1 MTQQR
6 DEELAE
12 LMSAAEALLFVS
24 DEPVGAGKLAAVM
37 EITPS
42 LADEVLQALR
52 DEYAEQNRGM
62 QLREVAGGWR
72 FYSHPAHHELIE
84 RYVLSWDTRKL
95 SQAALEALA
104 VIAYHQ
110 PVAKNGV
117 NAVRG
122 VNSDGVIASLVEKG
136 LVREAGRD
144 NTPGSP
150 ILYGT
155 TAAFLEKFGLKS
167 IKDLPPLE
175 DFAPDEESRA
185 FIRERLSGASPLADA
200 ADEAL
205 DDDQRAQQERYVH
218 VTGADG
224 EIEVE
229 EVDRGED
236 VREDDPQAMAEIIG
250 EAMTE
255 KVDVELP
262 DTGEDDGGDAEG
274 DPDAGADADEHA
286 GEDAGEGAGEAADGN
301 AGDAA

>member
-1 MTQQR
+1 MTWQR

-24 DEPVGAGKLAAVM
+24 DEPVSAGKLAAVM
-37 EITPS
+37 EVTPS

-144 NTPGSP
+144 NSPGSP
-150 ILYGT
+150 ILYAT

-205 DDDQRAQQERYVH
+205 DDEQREQQERYVQ
-218 VTGADG
+218 VTDEDG
-224 EIEVE
+224 LPAVE
-229 EVDRGED
+229 AVDFGD
-236 VREDDPQAMAEIIG
+236 DAREDDPAAMAEIVG
-250 EAMTE
+250 QAMTE
-255 KVDVELP
+255 KVDVDIP
-262 DTGEDDGGDAEG
+262 GV
-274 DPDAGADADEHA
+274 GADTD
-286 GEDAGEGAGEAADGN
+286 DADG
-301 AGDAA
+301 AA